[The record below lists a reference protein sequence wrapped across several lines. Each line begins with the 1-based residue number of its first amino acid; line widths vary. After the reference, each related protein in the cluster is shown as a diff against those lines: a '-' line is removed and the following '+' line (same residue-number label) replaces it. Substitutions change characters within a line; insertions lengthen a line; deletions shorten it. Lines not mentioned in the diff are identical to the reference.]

1 MEMFVGPEAN
11 PFYYVSQILTVA
23 NGKIYHLEYNEKPL
37 KVPNHF
43 QIIEEVILISLAEDN
58 GSNAKDINDFCNSS
72 SSMWETVI
80 ELGLDN
86 KSALSGVS
94 LFSMIEG
101 HCSYE

>member
-1 MEMFVGPEAN
+1 MSDFQKK
-11 PFYYVSQILTVA
+11 S
-23 NGKIYHLEYNEKPL
+23 
-37 KVPNHF
+37 F
-43 QIIEEVILISLAEDN
+43 QIIQEVILISLAEDN

-80 ELGLDN
+80 ELKFDN
-86 KSALSGVS
+86 KSALSGIS

>member
-1 MEMFVGPEAN
+1 MDN
-11 PFYYVSQILTVA
+11 LC
-23 NGKIYHLEYNEKPL
+23 KIFRKKSFSN
-37 KVPNHF
+37 NR
-43 QIIEEVILISLAEDN
+43 EVILISLAEDN
-58 GSNAKDINDFCNSS
+58 ESNAKDINDFCNSS

-86 KSALSGVS
+86 KSVS